1 MKRLGLIT
9 IALSSAL
16 AACATTAVTPDNVL
30 TFSDLSLCR
39 IQANPG
45 SREITEIDLV
55 GSELGRRTTDC
66 AAVFDAER
74 VRQEEERRRREEE
87 RRIAAEERR
96 IYTERQIER
105 IAMAQDAWDRPRAW
119 RNRALPGNVSGFNV
133 NACIRNDETGVTR
146 PADVEAVMGD
156 ALNIALETNAYN
168 AYRQYSVVFRP
179 NGRLMIVEMYSAFS
193 NSELPHR
200 IVWGSNQRGVV
211 WGVRAYRNGC

>member
-9 IALSSAL
+9 IAMTSAL
-16 AACATTAVTPDNVL
+16 AACATTTVTPDNVYS
-30 TFSDLSLCR
+30 FSELSLCR

-45 SREITEIDLV
+45 SRETVELDLV

-74 VRQEEERRRREEE
+74 LRQEEERRRREEE
-87 RRIAAEERR
+87 RRIAEEERR

-119 RNRALPGNVSGFNV
+119 RNRALPRNVSGLDI
-133 NACIRNDETGVTR
+133 NACIRNDDTGVTR

-156 ALNIALETNAYN
+156 ALNIALETNSYN
-168 AYRQYSVVFRP
+168 PYRQYSVVFRP
-179 NGRLMIVEMYSAFS
+179 NGRLMIVEMYSAFH
-193 NSELPHR
+193 NSRLPDR
-200 IVWGSNQRGVV
+200 IVWGSNQRGVT
-211 WGVRAYRNGC
+211 WGVRDIGYGC